1 MVKLLHTAEIL
12 NQKVFPP
19 TPADCVKRCRGH
31 LASQAL
37 GSGPETDMPNLLCI
51 HLTRAF
57 LRMHCHTKPLTKLMF
72 GTDQKDFWPEFR
84 TPFLSPLCLLFLHPA
99 PCEVSDSFSLVS
111 SIWQYVLEKKDKCS
125 NRTYPFSCRG
135 GRGKQTVFT
144 PYFLL
149 FVFVNKLESLDCF
162 FSLIVRISGH
172 WVLTVCLF
180 MCKADRNT
188 LQLLKSYSVQLLVQ
202 KSVKCWSN
210 SKFHSLNIYLM
221 LTSSYICLFV
231 RFFQTQYQYL
241 DVVTMHKIS

>member
-1 MVKLLHTAEIL
+1 MIYFHNKKTFALLKKLIIQRVIKQGSHEKEGRTLAQNDDSVKKIDLVKLLHTAEIL

-51 HLTRAF
+51 HLTCAF

-125 NRTYPFSCRG
+125 NRTYPFSRRG

-172 WVLTVCLF
+172 
-180 MCKADRNT
+180 
-188 LQLLKSYSVQLLVQ
+188 
-202 KSVKCWSN
+202 
-210 SKFHSLNIYLM
+210 
-221 LTSSYICLFV
+221 
-231 RFFQTQYQYL
+231 
-241 DVVTMHKIS
+241 